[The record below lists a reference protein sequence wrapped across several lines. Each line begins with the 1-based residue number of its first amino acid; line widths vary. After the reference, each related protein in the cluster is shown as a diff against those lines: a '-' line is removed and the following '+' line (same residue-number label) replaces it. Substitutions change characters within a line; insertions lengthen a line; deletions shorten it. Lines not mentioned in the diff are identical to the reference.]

1 MMPFICS
8 YRNKIEDNNAV
19 PEWVGR
25 LGGEGFWVVG
35 DDDDDVFYFLLRG
48 GVREGRPFGGRRI
61 SPIRG
66 FGPVTFKIR
75 SQHTLEPHCL
85 CWGATAS

>member
-1 MMPFICS
+1 MMMPFICS

-25 LGGEGFWVVG
+25 LGGEGFWVGG

-48 GVREGRPFGGRRI
+48 GGPGRTSFWRTPN
-61 SPIRG
+61 
-66 FGPVTFKIR
+66 
-75 SQHTLEPHCL
+75 
-85 CWGATAS
+85 